1 MTHMNKVLAYEL
13 IELLNNR
20 VERMSHLSKLPLA
33 RNLPQ
38 GEKATL
44 YTGSL
49 CLLIMMVMIVPIN
62 FMLVMLDSINM
73 KLVAINIIA
82 VNSVDIKSPQP

>member
-1 MTHMNKVLAYEL
+1 MLQ
-13 IELLNNR
+13 LLMPR
-20 VERMSHLSKLPLA
+20 SHLSKLPLA

-49 CLLIMMVMIVPIN
+49 CLVMVIIIV
-62 FMLVMLDSINM
+62 
-73 KLVAINIIA
+73 INIIL
-82 VNSVDIKSPQP
+82 VIIIVINFIKCRFIATIHINIGILHSIHHHHQRCTEIP

>member
-1 MTHMNKVLAYEL
+1 
-13 IELLNNR
+13 
-20 VERMSHLSKLPLA
+20 MSHLSKLPLA

-49 CLLIMMVMIVPIN
+49 CLLIMLAMLVNVMLAAVNII
-62 FMLVMLDSINM
+62 LVML
-73 KLVAINIIA
+73 V
-82 VNSVDIKSPQP
+82 SVDIITM

>member
-1 MTHMNKVLAYEL
+1 MLQ
-13 IELLNNR
+13 LLMPR
-20 VERMSHLSKLPLA
+20 SHLSKLPLA

-49 CLLIMMVMIVPIN
+49 CLVIIIVIN
-62 FMLVMLDSINM
+62 VILVIIIVIN
-73 KLVAINIIA
+73 LVKCRFIATIHINIGILHP
-82 VNSVDIKSPQP
+82 IHHHRQCCTEIP